1 MDIKILNRE
10 EALRYYENKEY
21 REEINSKNQKISLDL
36 IYYNNIID
44 LSKLS
49 SVHTLNLKNCPKI
62 RDVSNL
68 SSVHTLNLSHCQNIS
83 SVYIYFTK

>member
-10 EALRYYENKEY
+10 ESSRYYENEEY

-36 IYYNNIID
+36 RFCHNILD
-44 LSKLS
+44 VSKLG
-49 SVHTLNLKNCPKI
+49 SVHTLHLSNCQSI
-62 RDVSNL
+62 TDVSNL
-68 SSVHTLNLSHCQNIS
+68 GSVHTLDLNNCQNIS